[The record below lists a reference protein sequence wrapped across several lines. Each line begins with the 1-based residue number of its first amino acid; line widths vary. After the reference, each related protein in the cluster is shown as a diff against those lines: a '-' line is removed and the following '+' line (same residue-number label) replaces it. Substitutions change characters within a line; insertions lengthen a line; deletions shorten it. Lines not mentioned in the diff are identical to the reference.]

1 MDKKFKNILKDYQK
15 RISKEIEIFFD
26 KKITKAKISFQK
38 DDLRLIKEFSLRPA
52 KRIRAI
58 LVIYGYSL
66 AGGKKFKEILKTSAF
81 IELIHNFLLIHDDII
96 DQDEFRRGKK
106 TIHSFCQQSCFSKN
120 NEEKKHYG
128 FSMGMVYGD
137 LVNSLGYEILSNSN
151 FSDKYKIRAIN
162 KLNEAV
168 CLTGSGQM
176 FEMRLREKMGRGK
189 KISENEIIAIYG
201 NKTAFYSFL
210 APLQIGALLAG
221 VDGGILKKIENFAM
235 FLGVAFQ
242 IQDDIQEIFSSEKE
256 IGKPLCSD
264 IIEGQPNLLIVK
276 ALENKNL
283 GKKLKE
289 YIGNKNIN
297 KEDIEEIRNIMKE
310 TGSYDYCLR
319 VKENFIKK
327 AEGVLNSEGEFP
339 RAEKQF
345 LINLANYVSQRKN

>member
-1 MDKKFKNILKDYQK
+1 
-15 RISKEIEIFFD
+15 
-26 KKITKAKISFQK
+26 
-38 DDLRLIKEFSLRPA
+38 
-52 KRIRAI
+52 
-58 LVIYGYSL
+58 
-66 AGGKKFKEILKTSAF
+66 
-81 IELIHNFLLIHDDII
+81 
-96 DQDEFRRGKK
+96 
-106 TIHSFCQQSCFSKN
+106 
-120 NEEKKHYG
+120 
-128 FSMGMVYGD
+128 
-137 LVNSLGYEILSNSN
+137 
-151 FSDKYKIRAIN
+151 
-162 KLNEAV
+162 
-168 CLTGSGQM
+168 M

-221 VDGGILKKIENFAM
+221 ANGGILKKIENFAM